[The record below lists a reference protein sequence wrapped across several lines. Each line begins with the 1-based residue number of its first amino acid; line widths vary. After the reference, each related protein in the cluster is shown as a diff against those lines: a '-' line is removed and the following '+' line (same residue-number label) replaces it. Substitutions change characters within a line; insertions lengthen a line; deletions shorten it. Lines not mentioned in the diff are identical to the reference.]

1 MKIFTAAQVAD
12 LDNYT
17 VLNEPIT
24 PIDLME
30 RAATGLVNW
39 IDSQF
44 DNKHRIA
51 VFAGPGNNGGDA
63 LALARLL
70 SQRSFQI
77 SVFIPDQGIHR
88 SECFLKNLERL
99 PNHVSVITLKWSD
112 ETIFP
117 NLAGFD
123 LLIDG
128 LFGSGLN
135 RPLSGFS
142 ALLVRH
148 LNNSSIPIIAI
159 DIPSGLMGEENR
171 DIDPE
176 QIIKATYTLTFE
188 FPKLSFF
195 FKENRIFTGSWVVLP
210 IGIHTDGIAQIE
222 TSFYFSDSQSMAPL
236 LKPREWFSHKGTY
249 GHALLVAGS
258 YGKMGAAVLAAKGCL
273 RSGVGLLT
281 VNIPAIGI
289 QIMQTA
295 VPEAIVSTDE
305 PEKIATQI
313 QFPSLYKAV
322 GIGPGIGKAPQT
334 VEAFRSLLLNCHV
347 PLVIDAD
354 GLNILSE
361 NPEMLE
367 LLPSGTILTPHPTEF
382 KRLAGDTGSDF
393 DRLALARKFAHQH
406 QVILILKGAYTA
418 ILFPDSTCRFN
429 STGNPGMATAGSGDV
444 LTGILLGLLAQGYAA
459 HDAACLGVYLHGL
472 SGDLIIEGSSEE
484 ALLAGELAD
493 HLGKAF
499 YSLKNHPDLGK
510 PKKKHHF

>member
-1 MKIFTAAQVAD
+1 MKIFTVAQVAD

-24 PIDLME
+24 SLDLME
-30 RAATGLVNW
+30 RAASGLANW
-39 IDSQF
+39 IDSHFNNGQ
-44 DNKHRIA
+44 RIA
-51 VFAGPGNNGGDA
+51 LFAGPGNNGGDA

-70 SQRSFQI
+70 SQRSFQTT
-77 SVFIPDQGIHR
+77 VFIPEKAIHR
-88 SECFLKNLERL
+88 SECFLNNLDRL
-99 PNHVSVITLKWSD
+99 PNLVSITTLEWSK
-112 ETIFP
+112 ETIMP
-117 NLAGFD
+117 DLTDFD

-135 RPLSGFS
+135 RALAGFP
-142 ALLVRH
+142 AQLVRH
-148 LNNSSIPIIAI
+148 LNNSLIPIIAI

-195 FKENRIFTGSWVVLP
+195 FKENSVFIGSWVVLS
-210 IGIHTDGIAQIE
+210 IGIHPDGLAQIE
-222 TSFYFSDSQSMAPL
+222 TPWYFSDSHSMASL
-236 LKPREWFSHKGTY
+236 LKPRERFSHKGTY

-281 VNIPAIGI
+281 VNIPSVGI

-305 PEKIATQI
+305 PEKIASLI

-334 VEAFRSLLLNCHV
+334 VEAVRILLLNCHV

-361 NPEMLE
+361 NPEMLQ

-382 KRLAGDTGSDF
+382 KRLAGDTKTDY
-393 DRLALARKFAHQH
+393 DRLALARKFAHHH
-406 QVILILKGAYTA
+406 QVILILKGANSA
-418 ILFPDSTCRFN
+418 ILFPDLTCWFN

-444 LTGILLGLLAQGYAA
+444 LTGILLGLLAQGYCAQ
-459 HDAACLGVYLHGL
+459 DAARLGVYLHGL
-472 SGDLIIEGSSEE
+472 SGDLIIKGSSEE

-499 YSLKNHPDLGK
+499 YSLKNDPDFGK